1 MSAKKQVEVMTD
13 KKDRFGRWLGTLII
27 EEKNINAEQI
37 KSGLAWVYRYHGKAT
52 NFGFLALEKKAR

>member
-1 MSAKKQVEVMTD
+1 MTD